1 MYKLSPS
8 DFAYLYDECKRC
20 YWMKIHDKVM
30 RPQLPFPGIF
40 SAINTRLQGTL
51 VGTELHSLSPDLPAG
66 FVEKQEGF
74 VESITVPDTQLYL
87 KGKYDLLVKKPDDT
101 YLLIDFKLS
110 QPHEDKIDKYKTQLY
125 SYKISME
132 NPKYETSIKITQM
145 GLIIMYPD
153 QVKFEGG
160 QASLTFPPKWLEIP
174 LDETAFMD
182 FMKEIDALLAGRIP
196 PVYVDCQFC
205 KYRRVNKQYEE
216 PSGQNNVPF

>member
-51 VGTELHSLSPDLPAG
+51 VGTELRSLSSDLPAG
-66 FVEKQEGF
+66 YVEKQEGF
-74 VESITVPDTQLYL
+74 VESIPVPGTQLYL
-87 KGKYDLLVKKPDDT
+87 KGKYDLLVKKPDGT

-125 SYKISME
+125 SYKFAME
-132 NPKYETSIKITQM
+132 NPKYEKPIRITQM

-153 QVKFEGG
+153 QVKFESGH
-160 QASLTFPPKWLEIP
+160 ATLTFPPKWLEIP
-174 LDETAFMD
+174 QDEQAFMS
-182 FMKEIDALLAGRIP
+182 FMKEVDTLIAGPIQP
-196 PVYVDCQFC
+196 EGEDCQFC
-205 KYRRVNKQYEE
+205 KYRHVNEHYEE
-216 PSGQNNVPF
+216 SLGKSDLPF